1 MVDFDFDRMVVE
13 LVVGHMEVDLIVDLL
28 RHRWLAYWLLI
39 RRLV

>member
-13 LVVGHMEVDLIVDLL
+13 LVVGHMEVDLIVDLVVV
-28 RHRWLAYWLLI
+28 HMVIAPF